1 MANAPT
7 ARIDSSLSY
16 HTALSERS
24 GFSDGGDVGGAR
36 STITSD
42 RFTGGGDDGYVD
54 SGGFAGCGDG
64 EGGGDES
71 STPQQYLQ
79 CLLAGAGHWLP
90 LSPVVPITDAS
101 IASHTTPF
109 SLTERTGSGSV
120 FVSRI
125 PVNEKFRSP
134 PPAGII
140 PAPNALTTRAGCPPG
155 PPGDM
160 STAVS
165 PLRAD
170 IHPPS
175 SPLAIVSPGSNAHDN
190 CQLDNVPPSVSSPGA
205 RRFTS
210 DSDASKLTEASRI
223 RITSARYST
232 SSSHLAGQSLPHQL
246 SPSEKHP
253 ESDWLFWV
261 PLVLLVTPWPATS
274 PLTTP
279 TASATTTMH
288 KTRAMQR
295 QTRAQSC
302 VGAPRDREKSL

>member
-36 STITSD
+36 NTITSD
-42 RFTGGGDDGYVD
+42 RFTGGGDDGDVG

-90 LSPVVPITDAS
+90 WSSVVSIVDAS

-125 PVNEKFRSP
+125 PVNEKFRCP

-140 PAPNALTTRAGCPPG
+140 PAPNALTTRAGCPPD
-155 PPGDM
+155 PP
-160 STAVS
+160 
-165 PLRAD
+165 
-170 IHPPS
+170 
-175 SPLAIVSPGSNAHDN
+175 AI
-190 CQLDNVPPSVSSPGA
+190 
-205 RRFTS
+205 
-210 DSDASKLTEASRI
+210 
-223 RITSARYST
+223 
-232 SSSHLAGQSLPHQL
+232 
-246 SPSEKHP
+246 
-253 ESDWLFWV
+253 
-261 PLVLLVTPWPATS
+261 
-274 PLTTP
+274 
-279 TASATTTMH
+279 
-288 KTRAMQR
+288 
-295 QTRAQSC
+295 
-302 VGAPRDREKSL
+302 